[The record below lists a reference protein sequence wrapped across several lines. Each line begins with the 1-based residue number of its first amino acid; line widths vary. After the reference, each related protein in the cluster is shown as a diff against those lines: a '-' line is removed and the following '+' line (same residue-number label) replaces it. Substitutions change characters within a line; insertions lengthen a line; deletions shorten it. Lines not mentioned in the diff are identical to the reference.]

1 LDCAIAWGKQFEQ
14 ILEAASYEQM
24 ANTSFNNYMR
34 LQGHNFA
41 SSFSSTIVSAS
52 TPPSSSSSG
61 GGASFGGG
69 SSGGGGG
76 GGGGG
81 GW

>member
-41 SSFSSTIVSAS
+41 AVLVAPLFQQVHHLLVVVRVVVLL
-52 TPPSSSSSG
+52 
-61 GGASFGGG
+61 
-69 SSGGGGG
+69 
-76 GGGGG
+76 
-81 GW
+81 WWR